1 MVNKYKIIYK
11 KGGNSELFDKIKE
24 KLSISSIEIMTQKG
38 EIPIKV
44 KYIYDNGFIYEG
56 FVDEE
61 YKPNG
66 EGKMT
71 FQIDYIFEGTFENG
85 EPKIGKITFKEK
97 EKDGWVYK
105 GEVNE
110 NYAFNGQGTIRYFYY
125 DNYYQ
130 GKWSNNKLIDN
141 VKVKFIDGDL
151 FEGNVGEN
159 LDYNSEG
166 YLYLKNPVKGKITY
180 VNKDIYEGFF
190 KDQFIKDGKGTM
202 FFKNEDTFEGTFE
215 NDIAKNGKY
224 KFKNGDLFEGNVGEN
239 LDYNSEGYLYLKN
252 PVKGKITYVNKDIY
266 EGFFK
271 DQFIKDGKGTMF
283 FKNEDTFEGTF
294 ENDIAKNGK
303 YNFKDGEEHNDD
315 NGEIYKNKIFL
326 NNIDYDNLD
335 KEKENIKRILNL
347 DMFKEQSTK
356 ILLEILK
363 TEIEKITNGIFI
375 DFDKKIINIEYD
387 TLSSDQ
393 KKKIQEILNKFED
406 YFNLI
411 KK

>member
-24 KLSISSIEIMTQKG
+24 KLQISLIEIMTQEG

-44 KYIYDNGFIYEG
+44 KYKYDNGYIYEG

-71 FQIDYIFEGTFENG
+71 FQIDYIFEGTFKNG

-97 EKDGWVYK
+97 EEDGWVYK

-110 NYAFNGQGTIRYFYY
+110 NYTFNGQGTIRYFYG
-125 DNYYQ
+125 NYYQ
-130 GKWSNNKLIDN
+130 GKWLNNKLIDN

-166 YLYLKNPVKGKITY
+166 YLYLKNPVEGKITY

-190 KDQFIKDGKGTM
+190 KDQFIKDGKGTV
-202 FFKNEDTFEGTFE
+202 FFKNEDTFKGTFK

-224 KFKNGDLFEGNVGEN
+224 KFKNG
-239 LDYNSEGYLYLKN
+239 K
-252 PVKGKITYVNKDIY
+252 
-266 EGFFK
+266 
-271 DQFIKDGKGTMF
+271 
-283 FKNEDTFEGTF
+283 
-294 ENDIAKNGK
+294 
-303 YNFKDGEEHNDD
+303 EHNDD

-356 ILLEILK
+356 ILLEILNR
-363 TEIEKITNGIFI
+363 EIEEKITEEKIFI
-375 DFDKKIINIEYD
+375 DFDKKIINIEYY
-387 TLSSDQ
+387 TLSSDEKNEIQ
-393 KKKIQEILNKFED
+393 KILDKFED
-406 YFNLI
+406 YFNII
-411 KK
+411 KNS

>member
-11 KGGNSELFDKIKE
+11 KGGNSELFDKIKK

-71 FQIDYIFEGTFENG
+71 FQIDYIFEGTFKNG

-110 NYAFNGQGTIRYFYY
+110 NYAFNGQGKITYFFY

-166 YLYLKNPVKGKITY
+166 YLYLINPVKGKITY

-190 KDQFIKDGKGTM
+190 KDQFIKDGKGT
-202 FFKNEDTFEGTFE
+202 
-215 NDIAKNGKY
+215 
-224 KFKNGDLFEGNVGEN
+224 V
-239 LDYNSEGYLYLKN
+239 
-252 PVKGKITYVNKDIY
+252 
-266 EGFFK
+266 
-271 DQFIKDGKGTMF
+271 F

-387 TLSSDQ
+387 TLSSNK
-393 KKKIQEILNKFED
+393 KKKIQEILDKFED

>member
-1 MVNKYKIIYK
+1 MGIMVNKYKIIYK
-11 KGGNSELFDKIKE
+11 KGGNNELFDKIKE
-24 KLSISSIEIMTQKG
+24 KLQISSIEIMTQEG

-44 KYIYDNGFIYEG
+44 KYKYDNGYIYEG

-71 FQIDYIFEGTFENG
+71 FQIDYI
-85 EPKIGKITFKEK
+85 
-97 EKDGWVYK
+97 
-105 GEVNE
+105 
-110 NYAFNGQGTIRYFYY
+110 
-125 DNYYQ
+125 
-130 GKWSNNKLIDN
+130 
-141 VKVKFIDGDL
+141 
-151 FEGNVGEN
+151 
-159 LDYNSEG
+159 SEG

-180 VNKDIYEGFF
+180 VNEDIYEGFF

-224 KFKNGDLFEGNVGEN
+224 KFKNGDLFGGNVGEN

-271 DQFIKDGKGTMF
+271 DQFIKDGKGTVF

-303 YNFKDGEEHNDD
+303 YKFKNGKEHNDD

-335 KEKENIKRILNL
+335 
-347 DMFKEQSTK
+347 
-356 ILLEILK
+356 
-363 TEIEKITNGIFI
+363 
-375 DFDKKIINIEYD
+375 
-387 TLSSDQ
+387 
-393 KKKIQEILNKFED
+393 
-406 YFNLI
+406 
-411 KK
+411 

>member
-11 KGGNSELFDKIKE
+11 KGGNSELFDKIKK

-71 FQIDYIFEGTFENG
+71 FQIDYIFEGTFKNG

-110 NYAFNGQGTIRYFYY
+110 NYAFNGQGKITYFFY

-166 YLYLKNPVKGKITY
+166 YLYLINPVKGKITY

-190 KDQFIKDGKGTM
+190 KDQFIKDGKGT
-202 FFKNEDTFEGTFE
+202 
-215 NDIAKNGKY
+215 
-224 KFKNGDLFEGNVGEN
+224 V
-239 LDYNSEGYLYLKN
+239 
-252 PVKGKITYVNKDIY
+252 
-266 EGFFK
+266 
-271 DQFIKDGKGTMF
+271 F

-375 DFDKKIINIEYD
+375 ELFLLIINLQLINIY
-387 TLSSDQ
+387 L
-393 KKKIQEILNKFED
+393 ILH
-406 YFNLI
+406 LI
-411 KK
+411 IILIYSLK

>member
-1 MVNKYKIIYK
+1 MGMVNKYKIIYK
-11 KGGNSELFDKIKE
+11 KGGNNELFDKIKE
-24 KLSISSIEIMTQKG
+24 KLQISSIEIMTQEG

-44 KYIYDNGFIYEG
+44 KYKYDNGYIYEG

-71 FQIDYIFEGTFENG
+71 FQ
-85 EPKIGKITFKEK
+85 EK
-97 EKDGWVYK
+97 EEDGWVYK

-110 NYAFNGQGTIRYFYY
+110 NYTFNGQGTIRYLYG
-125 DNYYQ
+125 NYYQ
-130 GKWSNNKLIDN
+130 GKWLNNKLIDN

-180 VNKDIYEGFF
+180 VNEDIYEGFF

-224 KFKNGDLFEGNVGEN
+224 KFKNG
-239 LDYNSEGYLYLKN
+239 K
-252 PVKGKITYVNKDIY
+252 
-266 EGFFK
+266 
-271 DQFIKDGKGTMF
+271 
-283 FKNEDTFEGTF
+283 
-294 ENDIAKNGK
+294 
-303 YNFKDGEEHNDD
+303 EHNDD

-335 KEKENIKRILNL
+335 KEKENIKRILNI

-356 ILLEILK
+356 ILLEILNR
-363 TEIEKITNGIFI
+363 EIEKKITEEKIFI
-375 DFDKKIINIEYD
+375 DFDKKIIN
-387 TLSSDQ
+387 
-393 KKKIQEILNKFED
+393 
-406 YFNLI
+406 
-411 KK
+411 